1 MPNERAGPLPGA
13 NPGVRSTEGSA
24 VSAAEALA
32 AAPALRAPRS
42 KTELF
47 VAFTWLALQ
56 GFGGVLAVAQRE
68 LVERLRWLSKEQFV
82 ELLSLSQVLPGPN
95 VVNLSLM
102 FGDRHFGWRGAL
114 AAAAGMLAVPLL
126 IVLVLAGVY
135 LRFSDVPQVA
145 GALRG
150 MGAVASGLILATA
163 LKLAPTLR
171 RNAMG
176 LWPCALIVAAS
187 ALAIGWLRWPLVWV
201 VLVLGLS
208 GFALAWR
215 RLSARRRHA

>member
-1 MPNERAGPLPGA
+1 MSAGAQRP
-13 NPGVRSTEGSA
+13 SA
-24 VSAAEALA
+24 DGG
-32 AAPALRAPRS
+32 ALRAPRS
-42 KTELF
+42 KTDLF

-68 LVERLRWLSKEQFV
+68 LVERQRWLSREQFL

-95 VVNLSLM
+95 VINLSLM

-114 AAAAGMLAVPLL
+114 AAVAGMLGAPLL
-126 IVLVLAGVY
+126 IVLALAAIYVH
-135 LRFSDVPQVA
+135 FSDVPQVA

-163 LKLAPTLR
+163 LKLAPTFKH
-171 RNAMG
+171 NPMG
-176 LWPCALIVAAS
+176 WPACALIALAS

-201 VLVLGLS
+201 VLTLGPA
-208 GFALAWR
+208 GFVWAWR
-215 RLSARRRHA
+215 RLSVQRGPAR

>member
-1 MPNERAGPLPGA
+1 MTA
-13 NPGVRSTEGSA
+13 T
-24 VSAAEALA
+24 AEPPA
-32 AAPALRAPRS
+32 AASATPRTPRS

-47 VAFTWLALQ
+47 VVFTWLALQ

-68 LVERLRWLSKEQFV
+68 LVERQRWLSKEQFV

-95 VVNLSLM
+95 VINLSLM

-114 AAAAGMLAVPLL
+114 AAVAGMLGAPLV
-126 IVLVLAGVY
+126 IVLTLAAVY
-135 LRFSDVPQVA
+135 VRFSEVSQVA

-163 LKLAPTLR
+163 FKLAPTLK
-171 RNAMG
+171 RNPMG
-176 LWPCALIVAAS
+176 LWPCALMMLAS

-201 VLVLGLS
+201 VLVLGLG
-208 GFALAWR
+208 GFTWAWR
-215 RLSARRRHA
+215 QLSLQRRRAPP

>member
-1 MPNERAGPLPGA
+1 MSAQG
-13 NPGVRSTEGSA
+13 RSD
-24 VSAAEALA
+24 
-32 AAPALRAPRS
+32 APLRAPRS

-95 VVNLSLM
+95 VINLSLM
-102 FGDRHFGWRGAL
+102 LGDRHFGWRGAL

-126 IVLVLAGVY
+126 IVLVLAALYVQ
-135 LRFSDVPQVA
+135 FSAVPQVA

-150 MGAVASGLILATA
+150 MGAVAAGLILATA
-163 LKLAPTLR
+163 LKLAPTLK
-171 RNAMG
+171 RNPMG
-176 LWPCALIVAAS
+176 PWPSSAIVAAG

-201 VLVLGLS
+201 VLALGLS
-208 GFALAWR
+208 GFAWAWH
-215 RLSARRRHA
+215 RLSALRRST

>member
-1 MPNERAGPLPGA
+1 MSVVPGA
-13 NPGVRSTEGSA
+13 QGL
-24 VSAAEALA
+24 EAGESG
-32 AAPALRAPRS
+32 LRAPRS

-95 VVNLSLM
+95 VINLSLM
-102 FGDRHFGWRGAL
+102 YGDRLFGWRGAL
-114 AAAAGMLAVPLL
+114 AATGGMLAAPLL
-126 IVLVLAGVY
+126 IVLGLAALY
-135 LRFSDVPQVA
+135 AHFSSVPQVA

-150 MGAVASGLILATA
+150 MGAVASGLILSTA
-163 LKLAPTLR
+163 LRLAPTLK
-171 RNAMG
+171 RNPMG
-176 LWPCALIVAAS
+176 LWPSAFVLAAS

-201 VLVLGLS
+201 VLALGVS
-208 GFALAWR
+208 GFAWAWH
-215 RLSARRRHA
+215 RLSVQRGRVQ